1 MNNTEPFIEGTFLM
15 QRMEGKGGWT
25 FVMLPAELKNPG
37 VPFGWLKVTGFIDD
51 YDLGQI
57 RLMPIK
63 GGSLFLP
70 VKASIRKVLK
80 KEAGETVF
88 VKLFPDYTPYGVP
101 QELIDCLQMEPLAY
115 ERFQQLSESEQK
127 RTVEWIY
134 DAKAEETKVKRIGDL
149 MTHLLS

>member
-1 MNNTEPFIEGTFLM
+1 MENTEPFIEGTFIM

-25 FVMLPAELKNPG
+25 FIVLPKELKNPG
-37 VPFGWLKVTGFIDD
+37 VPFGWVKVTGRIDD

-57 RLMPIK
+57 KLMPMK

-70 VKASIRKVLK
+70 VKAAIRKTLK
-80 KEAGETVF
+80 KEAGDTVF
-88 VKLFPDYTPYGVP
+88 VQLFPDYSAYGIP
-101 QELIDCLQMEPLAY
+101 QELIDCLQLETGAY

-134 DAKAEETKVKRIGDL
+134 DAKTEETKVKRIADTL
-149 MTHLLS
+149 ARLLG